1 VKPKPLNLLKFHVLK
16 NNSNIYLEN
25 VTILS
30 FLAYIYITI
39 KTKNGFDELGIV
51 IWVDY
56 GKYFKVYL
64 KSQYNG

>member
-1 VKPKPLNLLKFHVLK
+1 MLLSLSTEFAPLNVITDCQMSK
-16 NNSNIYLEN
+16 NKGKIVREEYFPYL
-25 VTILS
+25 VI
-30 FLAYIYITI
+30 
-39 KTKNGFDELGIV
+39 NGFDELGIV